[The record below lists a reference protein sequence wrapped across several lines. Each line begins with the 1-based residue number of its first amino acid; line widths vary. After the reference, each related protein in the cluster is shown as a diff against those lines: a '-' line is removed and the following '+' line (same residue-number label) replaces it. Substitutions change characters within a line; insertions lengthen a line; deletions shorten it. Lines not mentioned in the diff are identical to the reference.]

1 MKVNNIV
8 NNKRTLNSYALEI
21 RSASWRDLNALIK
34 LEKLCFSPDDAW
46 SLIDIIS
53 VLSTANTARI
63 KVEYEGQMIAFAAGE
78 RQNQSFSSG
87 EIKKTIGWIT
97 TIAVAPDFRI
107 MGIGTKLLSAIES
120 ALGTPIVRLSVRRS
134 NQIAIQLYHR
144 NGYETIDVWKDYYIG
159 HEDALIFEKKF
170 DYKTCRGYNVDT
182 MELLIDIG
190 RSA

>member
-63 KVEYEGQMIAFAAGE
+63 KVECEGQMIAFAAGE

-97 TIAVAPDFRI
+97 TIAVAPDFRK

-159 HEDALIFEKKF
+159 HEDALIFEKNLTIKPV
-170 DYKTCRGYNVDT
+170 GGI
-182 MELLIDIG
+182 M
-190 RSA
+190 